1 MEAEKVISVPIK
13 ELPHLKVILAGWY
26 NFLKDSYDQKAIDAN
41 AFKDSL
47 KTNVVYNIDSD
58 QVELL
63 LSGTEQLLQSFRK
76 KLS

>member
-26 NFLKDSYDQKAIDAN
+26 NFLKDNYDQKKIDAN
-41 AFKDSL
+41 SFKESL
-47 KTNVVYNIDSD
+47 KTNVVYNIDLD
-58 QVELL
+58 QIELL
-63 LSGTEQLLQSFRK
+63 LSGTEQLLQNFRK

>member
-26 NFLKDSYDQKAIDAN
+26 NFLKDSYDQKTIDAN

-58 QVELL
+58 QIELL
-63 LSGTEQLLQSFRK
+63 LSGTEQLLQNFRK